1 MWFDTPAIRALIDL
15 ALQED
20 VGVGDAATQATVGPR
35 QRGRALVRAKDDVVF
50 CGGPLFAAVM
60 HRVDPTL
67 SVVLVANDGAR
78 LGRGDEAIRIEG
90 AIASILVAERT
101 ALNFLQRLSGIAA
114 ATRAAVD
121 AVEGTGVTILDTRK
135 TLPGFRSLDKY
146 AVRVGGGGNH
156 RSALDAGILLKENHL
171 AAAGGVEP
179 AVRAAKR
186 AASHLLKVEVEIE
199 RLDQL
204 QGAIDAGADI
214 VMLDNMSNEQMREAV
229 RLGAGR
235 VQFEASGNMT
245 LTRLRGVAETGIDF
259 ISIGGLTHTVVA
271 ADLSLRI
278 DAVFSEP

>member
-67 SVVLVANDGAR
+67 SVVLVANEGAR

>member
-1 MWFDTPAIRALIDL
+1 MWFDTPAIRTLIDL

-20 VGVGDAATQATVGPR
+20 VGVGDAATQATVGLQ
-35 QRGRALVRAKDDVVF
+35 QRGRALVRAKADVVF

-60 HRVDPTL
+60 RRVDPTL
-67 SVVLVANDGAR
+67 VVTLLAEEGAR
-78 LGRGDEAIRIEG
+78 LGRGDEAIVIEG

-121 AVEGTGVTILDTRK
+121 AVDGTGVTILDTRK

-229 RLGAGR
+229 RFGAGR

-245 LTRLRGVAETGIDF
+245 LDRLRGVAETGIDF

-278 DAVFSEP
+278 DAVFSAP